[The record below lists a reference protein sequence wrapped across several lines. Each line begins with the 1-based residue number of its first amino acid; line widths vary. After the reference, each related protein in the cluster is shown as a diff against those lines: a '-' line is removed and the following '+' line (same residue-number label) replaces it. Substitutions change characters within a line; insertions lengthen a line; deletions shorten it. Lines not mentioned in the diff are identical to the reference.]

1 MWFKINIKKKKKD
14 KDKKPEI
21 EEDENFEGVNP
32 FAFKKHK
39 LGSYNDVVDKILT
52 ESGFAIQEEEDL
64 RLMSVSV

>member
-1 MWFKINIKKKKKD
+1 MWFKKKKK
-14 KDKKPEI
+14 KPEI
-21 EEDENFEGVNP
+21 VCVNEEDEIFKGVNP
-32 FAFKKHK
+32 FALKKHK